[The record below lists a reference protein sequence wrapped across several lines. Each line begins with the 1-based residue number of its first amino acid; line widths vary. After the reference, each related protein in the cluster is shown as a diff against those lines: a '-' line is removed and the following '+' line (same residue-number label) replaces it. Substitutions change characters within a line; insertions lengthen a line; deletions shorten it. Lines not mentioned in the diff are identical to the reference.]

1 MDGSRKNALLEL
13 LVDVRRVAAHD
24 EATHSRLRG
33 GEMRQLTASVYVE
46 KAQWDALPGYEQE
59 FLRCCAASR
68 QSRKAILV
76 GFSAA
81 RMCDVWVHSDAKPG
95 VQVALASGKP
105 PSAKAQSPGIEYRR
119 MAVPAGDVVERA
131 GIRFTN
137 AVRTAVDI
145 ARSAGERSGIIAFE
159 SLLAGCS
166 DAEADLVRQECT
178 ALMRRMK
185 GTKGIG
191 KARAALAKATNR
203 SESAYETLLRLILQ
217 EYGITCHAQVSIGP
231 YRVDLLVGDV
241 IIEID
246 GRVKYAKQP
255 EDVVLKQLEREDW
268 LREQGFKVLRVRTG
282 EIDRNEVEVV
292 RRVLDKL
299 EEESRPLREQPRL
312 YEPGGPRRQQF
323 FPQALAEQLGRKW

>member
-1 MDGSRKNALLEL
+1 MEGSRKNALLEL

-24 EATHSRLRG
+24 AETHTRLRN

-46 KAQWDALPGYEQE
+46 KAQWDGLPGYEQE

-81 RMCDVWVHSDAKPG
+81 RMCDVWVHSDVKPG
-95 VQVALASGKP
+95 VQVALPSGKP
-105 PSAKAQSPGIEYRR
+105 PSAKAQSPGIEYKR
-119 MAVPAGDVVERA
+119 MAVPAEDVVDRA

-166 DAEADLVRQECT
+166 DAEATLVRQECA

-191 KARAALAKATNR
+191 RARAALAKATNR

-217 EYGITCHAQVSIGP
+217 EHGITCHAQVSIGP

-241 IIEID
+241 IIEVD
-246 GRVKYAKQP
+246 GRVKYTKLP

-268 LREQGFKVLRVRTG
+268 LREQGFKVLRVTTSD
-282 EIDRNEVEVV
+282 INRNEVEVV

-312 YEPGGPRRQQF
+312 HEPRGPRRQQF
-323 FPQALAEQLGRKW
+323 FPQALAEKLGHKW

>member
-1 MDGSRKNALLEL
+1 M
-13 LVDVRRVAAHD
+13 
-24 EATHSRLRG
+24 
-33 GEMRQLTASVYVE
+33 
-46 KAQWDALPGYEQE
+46 
-59 FLRCCAASR
+59 
-68 QSRKAILV
+68 
-76 GFSAA
+76 
-81 RMCDVWVHSDAKPG
+81 
-95 VQVALASGKP
+95 
-105 PSAKAQSPGIEYRR
+105 
-119 MAVPAGDVVERA
+119 
-131 GIRFTN
+131 
-137 AVRTAVDI
+137 
-145 ARSAGERSGIIAFE
+145 
-159 SLLAGCS
+159 AGCS

-178 ALMRRMK
+178 ALMWRMK

-217 EYGITCHAQVSIGP
+217 EHGITCHAQVSIGP
-231 YRVDLLVGDV
+231 YRVDLLAGDV

-312 YEPGGPRRQQF
+312 YEPRGPRRQQL

>member
-1 MDGSRKNALLEL
+1 
-13 LVDVRRVAAHD
+13 
-24 EATHSRLRG
+24 
-33 GEMRQLTASVYVE
+33 
-46 KAQWDALPGYEQE
+46 
-59 FLRCCAASR
+59 
-68 QSRKAILV
+68 
-76 GFSAA
+76 
-81 RMCDVWVHSDAKPG
+81 
-95 VQVALASGKP
+95 
-105 PSAKAQSPGIEYRR
+105 
-119 MAVPAGDVVERA
+119 
-131 GIRFTN
+131 
-137 AVRTAVDI
+137 
-145 ARSAGERSGIIAFE
+145 
-159 SLLAGCS
+159 
-166 DAEADLVRQECT
+166 
-178 ALMRRMK
+178 MRRMK

-217 EYGITCHAQVSIGP
+217 EHGITCHAQVSIGP

-312 YEPGGPRRQQF
+312 YEPRGPRRQQF

>member
-1 MDGSRKNALLEL
+1 
-13 LVDVRRVAAHD
+13 
-24 EATHSRLRG
+24 
-33 GEMRQLTASVYVE
+33 MRQLTASVYVE

-81 RMCDVWVHSDAKPG
+81 RMCDVWVHSDVKPG
-95 VQVALASGKP
+95 VQVALPSGKP

-119 MAVPAGDVVERA
+119 MAVPAEDVVERA

-137 AVRTAVDI
+137 AVRTAV
-145 ARSAGERSGIIAFE
+145 ERSGIIAFE

-217 EYGITCHAQVSIGP
+217 EHGITCHAQVSIGP

-255 EDVVLKQLEREDW
+255 EVVVLKQLEREDW

-312 YEPGGPRRQQF
+312 YEPRGPRRQQF

>member
-1 MDGSRKNALLEL
+1 MEGSRKNALLEL

-24 EATHSRLRG
+24 EETHSRLRN

-46 KAQWDALPGYEQE
+46 KAQWDVLPGYEQE

-81 RMCDVWVHSDAKPG
+81 RMCDVWVHSDTKPG
-95 VQVALASGKP
+95 VQVALPSGKP
-105 PSAKAQSPGIEYRR
+105 PSAKTQSPGIEYKR
-119 MAVPAGDVVERA
+119 MAVPAEDVVDRA

-145 ARSAGERSGIIAFE
+145 ARSAGARSGIIAFE

-166 DAEADLVRQECT
+166 DAEATLVRQECT
-178 ALMRRMK
+178 ALMQRMK

-191 KARAALAKATNR
+191 RARAALAKATNR
-203 SESAYETLLRLILQ
+203 SESAYETLLRLVL
-217 EYGITCHAQVSIGP
+217 EEHGIICHAQVSIGP

-241 IIEID
+241 IIEVD
-246 GRVKYAKQP
+246 GRVKYTKLP

-268 LREQGFKVLRVRTG
+268 LREQGFKVLRVTTSD
-282 EIDRNEVEVV
+282 INRNEVEVV

-312 YEPGGPRRQQF
+312 YDPRGPRCQQF
-323 FPQALAEQLGRKW
+323 FPQALAEKLGHKW

>member
-1 MDGSRKNALLEL
+1 
-13 LVDVRRVAAHD
+13 
-24 EATHSRLRG
+24 
-33 GEMRQLTASVYVE
+33 MRQLTASVYVE

-81 RMCDVWVHSDAKPG
+81 RMCDVWVHSDVKPG
-95 VQVALASGKP
+95 VQVALPSGKP

-119 MAVPAGDVVERA
+119 MAVPAEDVVERA

-137 AVRTAVDI
+137 AV
-145 ARSAGERSGIIAFE
+145 RSAGERSGIIAFE

-217 EYGITCHAQVSIGP
+217 EHDITCHAQVSIGP

-246 GRVKYAKQP
+246 GRVKYAKLP
-255 EDVVLKQLEREDW
+255 EEVVLKQLEREDW
-268 LREQGFKVLRVRTG
+268 LREQGFKVLRIRTS
-282 EIDRNEVEVV
+282 EIDRNEVAVV

-312 YEPGGPRRQQF
+312 YEPRGSLRQQF
-323 FPQALAEQLGRKW
+323 LPQALAEKLGHKW

>member
-24 EATHSRLRG
+24 EVTHSRLRG

-81 RMCDVWVHSDAKPG
+81 RMCDVWVHSDVKPG
-95 VQVALASGKP
+95 VQVALPSGKP

-119 MAVPAGDVVERA
+119 MAVSAEDVVERA

-137 AVRTAVDI
+137 AVRTVVDI

-166 DAEADLVRQECT
+166 DAEAGLVRQECT
-178 ALMRRMK
+178 ALMRRM
-185 GTKGIG
+185 KGIG

-217 EYGITCHAQVSIGP
+217 EHGITCHAQVSIGP

-255 EDVVLKQLEREDW
+255 DDVVLKQLEREDW

-312 YEPGGPRRQQF
+312 YEPRGPLRQQF